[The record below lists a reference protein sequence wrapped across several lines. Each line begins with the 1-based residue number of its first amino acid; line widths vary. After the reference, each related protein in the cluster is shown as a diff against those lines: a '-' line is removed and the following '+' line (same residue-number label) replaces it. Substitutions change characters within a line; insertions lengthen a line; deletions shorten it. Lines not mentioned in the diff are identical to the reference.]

1 MGEESE
7 GVHLRAGGWIL
18 SQMNEPLREMVS
30 AVVDGEAS
38 EFELRRVLDGCGDA
52 EVEALLARHFAVRS
66 VLHGDAAVL
75 CPPQVSRSIFAALE
89 AEAPHGAVV
98 APARWRIPLGGV
110 AVAASVCLVAVFGLR
125 ALGPSGDG
133 KTAPAPALA
142 VSDAQPLAPLGQPV
156 MVMNALP
163 SAAVAVG
170 FGPAVRVS
178 PGAAQAVSADR
189 LAEDRLRLY
198 MGEHV
203 RNAAFNAN
211 QGMLPYARVVS
222 DESR

>member
-38 EFELRRVLDGCGDA
+38 EFELRRVLDGCEDA
-52 EVEALLARHFAVRS
+52 AVGALLARHFAVRS
-66 VLHGDAAVL
+66 VLRGETAAL
-75 CPPQVSRSIFAALE
+75 CPSQVSRSILAALE
-89 AEAPHGAVV
+89 AEAPLGAAP
-98 APARWRIPLGGV
+98 APARWRIPLGGA
-110 AVAASVCLVAVFGLR
+110 AVAASVCLIAVFGLR
-125 ALGPSGDG
+125 ALAPSSDG
-133 KTAPAPALA
+133 QAVEAPALA
-142 VSDAQPLAPLGQPV
+142 AADAQPLAPLGPPV
-156 MVMNALP
+156 AVMNTLP
-163 SAAVAVG
+163 SAAVPVG
-170 FGPAVRVS
+170 FGPAVRVA
-178 PGAAQAVSADR
+178 PGAATAVSADR

>member
-1 MGEESE
+1 
-7 GVHLRAGGWIL
+7 
-18 SQMNEPLREMVS
+18 MNEPLREMVS

-38 EFELRRVLDGCGDA
+38 EFELRRVLDGCEDA
-52 EVEALLARHFAVRS
+52 EVGALLARHFAVRS
-66 VLHGDAAVL
+66 VLRGETTEL
-75 CPPQVSRSIFAALE
+75 CPPQVSRSILAALE
-89 AEAPHGAVV
+89 AEAPLGA
-98 APARWRIPLGGV
+98 APAPVARWRIPLGGA

-125 ALGPSGDG
+125 ALAPSSDG
-133 KTAPAPALA
+133 KAVEAPALA
-142 VSDAQPLAPLGQPV
+142 ASDAQPLAPLGAPAAV
-156 MVMNALP
+156 MSTLP
-163 SAAVAVG
+163 SAAVPVG
-170 FGPAVRVS
+170 FGPAVRVA

>member
-38 EFELRRVLDGCGDA
+38 EFELRRVLDGCEDA
-52 EVEALLARHFAVRS
+52 AVGALLARHFAVRS
-66 VLHGDAAVL
+66 VLRGETAAL
-75 CPPQVSRSIFAALE
+75 CPSQVSRSILAALE
-89 AEAPHGAVV
+89 AEAPLGAAP
-98 APARWRIPLGGV
+98 APARWRIPLGGA
-110 AVAASVCLVAVFGLR
+110 AVAASVCLIAVFGLR
-125 ALGPSGDG
+125 ALAPSSDG
-133 KTAPAPALA
+133 QAVEAPALA
-142 VSDAQPLAPLGQPV
+142 ASDAQPLAPLGPPV
-156 MVMNALP
+156 AVMNTLP
-163 SAAVAVG
+163 SAAVPVG
-170 FGPAVRVS
+170 FGPAVRVA